1 MGIALFLK
9 SNLLLHK
16 ATPMQCKRVRNQNE
30 KGKKVERLKGWE
42 RKARAVQEQD

>member
-30 KGKKVERLKGWE
+30 KGKKVERLKGSE